1 MNEAERR
8 VAERGGGDADRG
20 EPCFS
25 LASNHGITAPHSS
38 ANCCWCGAR
47 VPDLASD
54 AMRALERSGHR
65 RDREIDEH
73 GAVKKVCPDCGKPN
87 VVWFRWDLSVY
98 ARPDQ

>member
-1 MNEAERR
+1 
-8 VAERGGGDADRG
+8 
-20 EPCFS
+20 
-25 LASNHGITAPHSS
+25 
-38 ANCCWCGAR
+38 
-47 VPDLASD
+47 
-54 AMRALERSGHR
+54 MRALERSGHR